1 MATPT
6 EPVCTSCG
14 DPVATEARFCSSC
27 GAARDADRS
36 PPEQELRKTVTLL
49 FCDVA
54 GSTAL
59 GEALDPEVL
68 RAVMGRYFDVA
79 AACIDRHGGRVEK
92 FVGDAVLAV
101 FGVPQ
106 VREDD
111 AMRAVRAAADLQAA
125 LATLA
130 EELLARPGVRLSVR
144 TGVNTGSVVAGAA
157 RAGGSFATGDAVNT
171 AARLEQGA
179 APGEVLLGAST
190 YALVRDAVD
199 VEAVPALVAK
209 GKAEPLPAY
218 RLLRV
223 HAVERGRR
231 RRLEGPLVGRERE
244 CAALQDALARAVE
257 VGRGQLVTVLGAA
270 GMGKTRLVEHFVGGL
285 EDDVRVLRGR
295 CLSYGRGITFWPIVQ
310 VLRSAAGLAGDEC
323 APEVERALLDLLD
336 GSPDAATATARLLPL
351 LGLGGE
357 AGGTDE
363 TFWAVRT
370 LLEHLATQA
379 PLIVTVDDVHWAE
392 PTLLDLLERVRDEA
406 RDVPLLLLCQAR
418 PELLDT
424 RPAWGGGALNATT
437 FLLEPFGQTQTA
449 ALLQD
454 QLGGD
459 VSPEAAAAIE
469 AWADGNPLFVE
480 ELAAHLIEQGRLEET
495 KGGWQLSGSPAQVS
509 VPPTV
514 SALLAAR
521 LDRLP
526 PDERTLLETIS
537 IIGLEV
543 KRHEAA
549 ALSAAEHD
557 VSVLLEAL
565 ARRDLLRRARG
576 TRRDV
581 WAFRHV
587 LLREAAYDSLPKAV
601 RATLHERYADLLGA
615 AVGSAEESFSGE
627 AGLEVNAFVGYH
639 LEQAV
644 RLRQQ
649 LGDTAEGLA
658 ERASR
663 MLAAAAE
670 AAEEVDDVAAAA
682 GLLERAVAVSPRADA
697 LRRELLFRLTALRV
711 HTGDV
716 VSGLHT
722 VAALLELCDA
732 TVPAVERSTAE
743 ALDLNLRAD
752 AGEAYDPQLLA
763 DAAGSAAELA
773 RRAGDDRRLV
783 EALKCII
790 GASAMVGRWEAA
802 EAAVEEALATGGAKD
817 RRTMAVWQLAA
828 YSWGPRP
835 IGDALRAV
843 AVARAVP
850 GASARSVV
858 LMDSHEAAMLAMS
871 GKVEQ
876 ARAVG
881 LPAERAAMEFDTF
894 TIAAGAFFFVQMHV
908 ALGDLVAGV
917 GALDAGIEAC
927 RSSGSLSHGSTLL
940 AWKGLLLLEMQG
952 RADEAMQALDAAHGI
967 TSPFDAMSVS
977 MISTGRAVL
986 AARRGDGPASLALAR
1001 RALEVLD
1008 GTDQDLQRADQRR
1021 WLAEVSRLAGDESG
1035 RRELL
1040 GQALALY
1047 ESKGHLPLAAQVR
1060 RQLAD

>member
-1 MATPT
+1 MATLT

-14 DPVATEARFCSSC
+14 DPVAPEARFCPSC
-27 GAARDADRS
+27 GVPRDVERKAA
-36 PPEQELRKTVTLL
+36 EQELRKTVTLL

-79 AACIDRHGGRVEK
+79 AACIDRHGGKVEK

-101 FGVPQ
+101 FGIPQ

-111 AMRAVRAAADLQAA
+111 ALRAVRAAADLQAE
-125 LATLA
+125 LAVLA
-130 EELLARPGVRLSVR
+130 DELLVQPGVRLSVR

-171 AARLEQGA
+171 AARLEQA
-179 APGEVLLGAST
+179 AAAGDVLLGAST

-199 VEAVPALVAK
+199 VEAVPALTAK

-231 RRLEGPLVGRERE
+231 RRLGAPLVGRERE

-270 GMGKTRLVEHFVGGL
+270 GMGKTRLVEHFVGEL
-285 EDDVRVLRGR
+285 DEDVRVLRGR

-310 VLRSAAGLAGDEC
+310 VLRGAAGLTGEESV
-323 APEVERALLDLLD
+323 PEAERALLDLLD
-336 GSPDAATATARLLPL
+336 GAPDGAAATARLLPL

-357 AGGTDE
+357 PGGSDE

-370 LLEHLATQA
+370 LLEHLAAQA
-379 PLIVTVDDVHWAE
+379 PLVVTVDDVHWAE

-406 RDVPLLLLCQAR
+406 RDVPLLMVCQAR
-418 PELLDT
+418 PELLDI
-424 RPAWGGGALNATT
+424 RPGWGGGALNATT
-437 FLLEPFGQTQTA
+437 FLLEPFGPSQTA
-449 ALLQD
+449 ALLHD

-459 VSPEAAAAIE
+459 VSPDAAAAIE

-480 ELAAHLIEQGRLEET
+480 ELAVHLIEEGRLERT
-495 KGGWQLSGSPAQVS
+495 ADGWELNGPAGHVS

-514 SALLAAR
+514 SALLSAR

-526 PDERTLLETIS
+526 PDERALLETLS
-537 IIGLEV
+537 VIGLEV
-543 KRHEAA
+543 TGSEAV
-549 ALSAAEHD
+549 ALSSAGHE
-557 VSVLLEAL
+557 VPVLLEGL

-576 TRRDV
+576 ARRDV

-615 AVGSAEESFSGE
+615 SVGSAEDSASGV
-627 AGLEVNAFVGYH
+627 AGLEVHAFVGYH

-644 RLRQQ
+644 RWRQE
-649 LGDTAEGLA
+649 LGDAAEGLA
-658 ERASR
+658 ERAAG
-663 MLAAAAE
+663 MLADAAE

-682 GLLERAVAVSPRADA
+682 GLLDRAVAVSPRPDG
-697 LRRELLFRLTALRV
+697 LRRELLFRLTALRI

-716 VSGLHT
+716 LSGRAT
-722 VAALLELCDA
+722 AAALLELCDA
-732 TVPAVERSTAE
+732 AVPAVERCMAE
-743 ALDLNLRAD
+743 AFDLHLRAD
-752 AGEAYDPQLLA
+752 AGDAYDPQLLA
-763 DAAGSAAELA
+763 DAAGWAAEHA

-783 EALKCII
+783 EALKCVIS
-790 GASAMVGRWEAA
+790 AAAMVGRWQAA
-802 EAAVEEALATGGAKD
+802 EAAVQEALTTSGAKD

-835 IGDALRAV
+835 IDDALRAV

-871 GKVEQ
+871 GQ
-876 ARAVG
+876 AGRARAMG
-881 LPAERAAMEFDTF
+881 LPAERAALDFDTF

-908 ALGDLVAGV
+908 ALGDLAAAVR
-917 GALDAGIEAC
+917 ALDAGIEAC

-940 AWKGLLLLEMQG
+940 AWKGLLLLELH
-952 RADEAMQALDAAHGI
+952 APAEEATQALDAAQDI

-977 MISTGRAVL
+977 MVSAGRAVL
-986 AARRGDGPASLALAR
+986 AARHGNRQAALALLG

-1021 WLAEVSRLAGDESG
+1021 WLAEVPRLAGDETR

-1040 GQALALY
+1040 EQALALY
-1047 ESKGHLPLAAQVR
+1047 ERKGHLPLADLVR
-1060 RQLAD
+1060 RELTD